1 MTTSMNEPTTGTNA
15 PASPLSS
22 QRPEEIRGWLL
33 EKLAE
38 VLKTDPAAIDTAA
51 PLTRFGLDSMDA
63 ITLSGD
69 LEDWLELRLPS
80 TLLWDYPTID
90 GIVTYL
96 TEVPSPESQAA
107 GSSAED
113 LGMPVLAMDG
123 APDSAAD
130 TVSRMVRD
138 GNPA

>member
-1 MTTSMNEPTTGTNA
+1 MTTSINA
-15 PASPLSS
+15 PAAPLSN

-38 VLKTDPAAIDTAA
+38 VLKADPAALDTAA

-107 GSSAED
+107 GSLAED
-113 LGMPVLAMDG
+113 LGIPVLAMDG
-123 APDSAAD
+123 AADSASV
-130 TVSRMVRD
+130 TVSGTVRE

>member
-1 MTTSMNEPTTGTNA
+1 MTTSMKS
-15 PASPLSS
+15 PALSLPNSQESVVEAVRTSPLSG
-22 QRPEEIRGWLL
+22 QRPEEIRSWLL

-38 VLKTDPAAIDTAA
+38 VLKTDPGAIDTAA

-96 TEVPSPESQAA
+96 TEVPAPER
-107 GSSAED
+107 
-113 LGMPVLAMDG
+113 V
-123 APDSAAD
+123 
-130 TVSRMVRD
+130 

>member
-1 MTTSMNEPTTGTNA
+1 MTTSMHA
-15 PASPLSS
+15 PAAPLSS
-22 QRPEEIRGWLL
+22 QSPGEIRGWLL
-33 EKLAE
+33 MKLAE
-38 VLKTDPAAIDTAA
+38 VLKTDPGAIDTAA

-90 GIVTYL
+90 GIVSFL
-96 TEVPSPESQAA
+96 TEIPSPEAQTA
-107 GSSAED
+107 GSLATGP
-113 LGMPVLAMDG
+113 GMPVLAMDG
-123 APDSAAD
+123 GMGSKSD
-130 TVSRMVRD
+130 TEPGMVRD